1 MLSNRSHTAS
11 HRPFALVLCG
21 GGARGLAY
29 AGVLRALEH
38 YGYRPAAILGVSMGA
53 IVGATYALNPRWYAA
68 LLAADTLGF
77 PRPPGTWAGTGLRSR
92 VRDLFAA
99 GRLIREMLMDW
110 GIGSRSRTRAQELLR
125 ALTLGRNLED
135 ARIPIAVV
143 ATDLYSGERVVLT
156 SGSAAEAAYASGAIA
171 GVFPPFARG
180 EYLLADG
187 VYVDE
192 APIDVA
198 RAFDVQAVIAVDS
211 SQQTRPPAIRN
222 GLQAMLRGTE
232 ICRRE
237 HTRMRLAQA
246 DLVLRPQFPFAIDTL
261 DFDQKRTCVAAG
273 ARAVRVS
280 LTQLRQRLQARQ
292 HVQFPQPA
300 PAMGAGRE
308 A

>member
-1 MLSNRSHTAS
+1 MLPDRSHTAS
-11 HRPFALVLCG
+11 HRSFALVLCG
-21 GGARGLAY
+21 GGARGLAH

-38 YGYRPAAILGVSMGA
+38 YGYRPSGILGVSMGA
-53 IVGATYALNPRWYAA
+53 IVGATYALNPRWYTA
-68 LLAADTLGF
+68 LLDADTLGF
-77 PRPPGTWAGTGLRSR
+77 PRPPGAWVGTGLRSR
-92 VRDLFAA
+92 LRDLFAA
-99 GRLIREMLMDW
+99 GRLIREMLTDW
-110 GIGSRSRTRAQELLR
+110 GIGSRSRTRAQDLLR
-125 ALTLGRNLED
+125 ALTLGRNLEE

-156 SGSAAEAAYASGAIA
+156 TGSAAEAAYASGAIA
-171 GVFPPFARG
+171 GVFPPVARG

-192 APIDVA
+192 APVDVA
-198 RAFDVQAVIAVDS
+198 RAFNVEVVIAVDS

-261 DFDQKRTCVAAG
+261 DFDRKRTCMAAG

-280 LTQLRQRLQARQ
+280 LTQLRERLQARARA
-292 HVQFPQPA
+292 PSLA
-300 PAMGAGRE
+300 PAAGAGSE

>member
-1 MLSNRSHTAS
+1 MLPDRSHTAS
-11 HRPFALVLCG
+11 HRRFALVLCG
-21 GGARGLAY
+21 GGARGLAH

-38 YGYRPAAILGVSMGA
+38 YGYRPVAILGVSMGA
-53 IVGATYALNPRWYAA
+53 IVGATYALNPRWYTA
-68 LLAADTLGF
+68 LLDADTLGF
-77 PRPPGTWAGTGLRSR
+77 PRPPGAWAEASLRSR
-92 VRDLFAA
+92 LREWYAA
-99 GRLIREMLMDW
+99 GRLIREMLTDW
-110 GIGSRSRTRAQELLR
+110 GIGSRSRARAQELLR

-171 GVFPPFARG
+171 GVFPPVARG

-198 RAFDVQAVIAVDS
+198 RASSVEAVIAVDS
-211 SQQTRPPAIRN
+211 SQQIPPPAIRN

-237 HTRMRLAQA
+237 HTRMRLAEA

-261 DFDQKRTCVAAG
+261 DFDQKRICMAAG
-273 ARAVRVS
+273 ARAVRAS
-280 LTQLRQRLQARQ
+280 LRELRELLRARAQ
-292 HVQFPQPA
+292 VRPSRVA
-300 PAMGAGRE
+300 PVVNDGSRA
-308 A
+308 